1 MTKDFGVKK
10 ENGSQ
15 KGKVE
20 KKFHANE
27 SWTISYCLPRFLMF

>member
-20 KKFHANE
+20 KSFMQMNLGLFP
-27 SWTISYCLPRFLMF
+27 TVFLSF